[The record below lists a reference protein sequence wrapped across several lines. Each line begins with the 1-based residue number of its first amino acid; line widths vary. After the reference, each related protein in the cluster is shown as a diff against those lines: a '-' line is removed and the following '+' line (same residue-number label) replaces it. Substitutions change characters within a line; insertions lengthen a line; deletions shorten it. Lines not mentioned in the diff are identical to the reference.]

1 MILIKSI
8 VNMNIGKSVYK
19 QINTSIEKL
28 VWNKIWLKLR
38 KSLNVSLYK
47 LVWNK
52 LRLFFINIRL

>member
-1 MILIKSI
+1 
-8 VNMNIGKSVYK
+8 MNIGKSVYK